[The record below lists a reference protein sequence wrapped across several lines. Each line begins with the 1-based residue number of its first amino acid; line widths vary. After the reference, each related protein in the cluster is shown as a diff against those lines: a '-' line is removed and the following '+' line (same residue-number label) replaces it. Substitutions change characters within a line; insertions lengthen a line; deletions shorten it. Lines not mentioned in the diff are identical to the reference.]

1 MNVLSE
7 IILLYRDRWEFF
19 LTLTLQ
25 HLEIAGTACIL
36 AGAVGLACGIW
47 ISERR
52 AAVPFV
58 LGATNILYT
67 IPSISLLGILIPFS
81 GIGDMTAIIALTAY
95 GLLPMIHNTYA
106 GLSGI
111 EPTILE
117 AARGMGST
125 RVQMLY
131 LVKLPLALPVILTG
145 VRSMVLMTIA
155 LTGIASFIGAG
166 GLGVAVYRGITTN
179 NQAMTVAGSVLIAL
193 MAFIG
198 DRFLGGLEKKA
209 RQARGLA

>member
-1 MNVLSE
+1 M
-7 IILLYRDRWEFF
+7 LLYRDRWEFF
-19 LTLTLQ
+19 LTLALQ
-25 HLEIAGTACIL
+25 HLEIAGTACVL

-81 GIGDMTAIIALTAY
+81 GIGDMTAIIALTVY

-125 RVQMLY
+125 RLQMLC

-166 GLGVAVYRGITTN
+166 GLAWPSTG
-179 NQAMTVAGSVLIAL
+179 AL
-193 MAFIG
+193 PPII
-198 DRFLGGLEKKA
+198 RP
-209 RQARGLA
+209 